1 MNAIEIYQGLVLQ
14 KVKIVEAT
22 LGLRQIGE
30 GKNLVVIHGFPTH
43 GYTWRKLLPRL
54 SSNFKCHVLDLPGL
68 GSSEW
73 TEKTDFSSKSQA
85 GFVMALM
92 EKIGIDKYS
101 LIAHNSGATVAR
113 YIAIVQPKKIENLI
127 VLNTEIPNH
136 RPPWIPF
143 YQKVGLLPF
152 VPRLIRILLKQKGFV
167 TSPLGFREFY
177 TKKSM
182 LDVESNI
189 SPYTKPVIDSQ
200 KKTIGAFK
208 YLKGIDWVLVD
219 AFKNLH
225 GSIKARTLFL
235 WGEDDRTF
243 PLKLARQMVYQFNS
257 ETQFITI
264 KKASLLP
271 HEERPDEVAQAI
283 LKFIK
288 EN

>member
-1 MNAIEIYQGLVLQ
+1 
-14 KVKIVEAT
+14 
-22 LGLRQIGE
+22 
-30 GKNLVVIHGFPTH
+30 
-43 GYTWRKLLPRL
+43 
-54 SSNFKCHVLDLPGL
+54 
-68 GSSEW
+68 
-73 TEKTDFSSKSQA
+73 
-85 GFVMALM
+85 
-92 EKIGIDKYS
+92 
-101 LIAHNSGATVAR
+101 
-113 YIAIVQPKKIENLI
+113 
-127 VLNTEIPNH
+127 
-136 RPPWIPF
+136 
-143 YQKVGLLPF
+143 
-152 VPRLIRILLKQKGFV
+152 
-167 TSPLGFREFY
+167 
-177 TKKSM
+177 M
-182 LDVESNI
+182 LDVETNI
-189 SPYTKPVIDSQ
+189 SHYTKPVIDSQ
-200 KKTIGAFK
+200 KKAIGAFK